1 MGRGGGVLVAFTL
14 FRGSESRSGGRTKT
28 NNNVNLTTRLAHVR
42 VGAGVEVRSRDAV
55 ADGKRDLEGLCGH
68 RRVSLG
74 RASTDTDKHA
84 LSMSSGK
91 TQTRPSSPENEVPG
105 GGQAVTVSV
114 VSAPPLLSN
123 LPMAGSTVTHSGA
136 SSKPA

>member
-1 MGRGGGVLVAFTL
+1 M
-14 FRGSESRSGGRTKT
+14 
-28 NNNVNLTTRLAHVR
+28 NLTTRLAHVR
-42 VGAGVEVRSRDAV
+42 VGAGVEVARRDAV
-55 ADGKRDLEGLCGH
+55 ADRERDLEGLCGH
-68 RRVSLG
+68 RRVSVG
-74 RASTDTDKHA
+74 RASTAWKDTEKHA

-91 TQTRPSSPENEVPG
+91 TQTSPSSPEKDVPG

-114 VSAPPLLSN
+114 VSAPPRRSS

>member
-1 MGRGGGVLVAFTL
+1 
-14 FRGSESRSGGRTKT
+14 
-28 NNNVNLTTRLAHVR
+28 
-42 VGAGVEVRSRDAV
+42 
-55 ADGKRDLEGLCGH
+55 
-68 RRVSLG
+68 
-74 RASTDTDKHA
+74 
-84 LSMSSGK
+84 MSSGK
-91 TQTRPSSPENEVPG
+91 TQTRPSSPEKDVPG

>member
-1 MGRGGGVLVAFTL
+1 
-14 FRGSESRSGGRTKT
+14 
-28 NNNVNLTTRLAHVR
+28 
-42 VGAGVEVRSRDAV
+42 
-55 ADGKRDLEGLCGH
+55 
-68 RRVSLG
+68 
-74 RASTDTDKHA
+74 
-84 LSMSSGK
+84 MSSGS
-91 TQTRPSSPENEVPG
+91 TQTSPNSPEKDVPG

>member
-1 MGRGGGVLVAFTL
+1 MSV
-14 FRGSESRSGGRTKT
+14 
-28 NNNVNLTTRLAHVR
+28 
-42 VGAGVEVRSRDAV
+42 
-55 ADGKRDLEGLCGH
+55 
-68 RRVSLG
+68 G
-74 RASTDTDKHA
+74 RASTAWKDTDKRA
-84 LSMSSGK
+84 LSMSSGS
-91 TQTRPSSPENEVPG
+91 TQTRPSSPEKDVPG

>member
-1 MGRGGGVLVAFTL
+1 MSASEPASKSLVATPSPTVSVTL
-14 FRGSESRSGGRTKT
+14 
-28 NNNVNLTTRLAHVR
+28 N
-42 VGAGVEVRSRDAV
+42 
-55 ADGKRDLEGLCGH
+55 
-68 RRVSLG
+68 
-74 RASTDTDKHA
+74 A
-84 LSMSSGK
+84 LSMSSGS
-91 TQTRPSSPENEVPG
+91 TQTRPSSPENDVPG

>member
-1 MGRGGGVLVAFTL
+1 MSASEPASNSLVATPSLTVSVTL
-14 FRGSESRSGGRTKT
+14 K
-28 NNNVNLTTRLAHVR
+28 
-42 VGAGVEVRSRDAV
+42 
-55 ADGKRDLEGLCGH
+55 
-68 RRVSLG
+68 
-74 RASTDTDKHA
+74 A
-84 LSMSSGK
+84 LSMSSGS
-91 TQTRPSSPENEVPG
+91 TQTRPSSPENDVPG

>member
-1 MGRGGGVLVAFTL
+1 MSASEPASKSLVATP
-14 FRGSESRSGGRTKT
+14 SPT
-28 NNNVNLTTRLAHVR
+28 VR
-42 VGAGVEVRSRDAV
+42 VT
-55 ADGKRDLEGLCGH
+55 LN
-68 RRVSLG
+68 
-74 RASTDTDKHA
+74 A

-91 TQTRPSSPENEVPG
+91 TQTRPSSPEKVVPG

-114 VSAPPLLSN
+114 VSAPPRRSS

>member
-1 MGRGGGVLVAFTL
+1 MSASEPASKSEVATPSPTVSVTL
-14 FRGSESRSGGRTKT
+14 
-28 NNNVNLTTRLAHVR
+28 N
-42 VGAGVEVRSRDAV
+42 
-55 ADGKRDLEGLCGH
+55 
-68 RRVSLG
+68 
-74 RASTDTDKHA
+74 A
-84 LSMSSGK
+84 LSMSSGS
-91 TQTRPSSPENEVPG
+91 TQTRPSSPEKDVPG

>member
-1 MGRGGGVLVAFTL
+1 MSASEPASKSLVATPSPTVNVTL
-14 FRGSESRSGGRTKT
+14 
-28 NNNVNLTTRLAHVR
+28 N
-42 VGAGVEVRSRDAV
+42 
-55 ADGKRDLEGLCGH
+55 
-68 RRVSLG
+68 
-74 RASTDTDKHA
+74 A

-91 TQTRPSSPENEVPG
+91 TQTRPSSPENDVPG

-123 LPMAGSTVTHSGA
+123 FPMAGSTVTHSGA

>member
-1 MGRGGGVLVAFTL
+1 MSASEPASKSLVATPSPTVSVTL
-14 FRGSESRSGGRTKT
+14 
-28 NNNVNLTTRLAHVR
+28 N
-42 VGAGVEVRSRDAV
+42 
-55 ADGKRDLEGLCGH
+55 
-68 RRVSLG
+68 
-74 RASTDTDKHA
+74 A

-91 TQTRPSSPENEVPG
+91 TQTRPSSPEKDVPG

>member
-1 MGRGGGVLVAFTL
+1 MSASEPASKSLVATPSPTVSVTL
-14 FRGSESRSGGRTKT
+14 
-28 NNNVNLTTRLAHVR
+28 N
-42 VGAGVEVRSRDAV
+42 
-55 ADGKRDLEGLCGH
+55 
-68 RRVSLG
+68 
-74 RASTDTDKHA
+74 A
-84 LSMSSGK
+84 LSMSSGS
-91 TQTRPSSPENEVPG
+91 TQTRPSSPEKDVPG